1 MAKAL
6 FERLYL
12 RYPHFRQFPFGWR
25 FPKRSATAV
34 LGLVVVACLIRWGFR
49 ESLSATEWASWV
61 QAFGSIGAIMGAWFI
76 GRAQSK
82 SALEQALQ
90 LRDREHVERVRAL
103 FPIAARAFELVQ
115 DLEKEP
121 FDSYYQA
128 TYSEGAF
135 RTCLKAIAAIPLHE
149 LGSYGLVQG
158 YMEMQQALEAAAL
171 AAAGRK
177 ELGQFNF
184 AERQR
189 RRAADGDISAAY
201 LDATMALKQIED
213 HQPSRALLKIVD

>member
-1 MAKAL
+1 MQNSSL
-6 FERLYL
+6 DWLYR

-25 FPKRSATAV
+25 LSKRTAMSALTLV
-34 LGLVVVACLIRWGFR
+34 LVGCLIRWGIR
-49 ESLSATEWASWV
+49 EDLKAADWASWV
-61 QAFGSIGAIMGAWFI
+61 QAFGSIGAIVGAWII

-82 SALEQALQ
+82 SALEHALQ

-115 DLEKEP
+115 DLEREP
-121 FDSYYQA
+121 CDSYYQI
-128 TYSEGAF
+128 TYSESSF
-135 RTCLKAIAAIPLHE
+135 RTCLKALAAIPLHE
-149 LGSYGLVQG
+149 LGSYALVQG

-189 RRAADGDISAAY
+189 RRAADSDISAAY
-201 LDATMALKQIED
+201 RVAKMALDKIETS
-213 HQPSRALLKIVD
+213 QPSRALKQILD